1 VGEGNQAILYMT
13 KPLQV
18 VHCFVEALRQES
30 NDPLG
35 KYRPLVHQFPKVVKE
50 IRQFCRHT
58 RGMETVRPLR
68 FPITLPEQEQLPAA
82 SPWRSPS

>member
-1 VGEGNQAILYMT
+1 
-13 KPLQV
+13 
-18 VHCFVEALRQES
+18 
-30 NDPLG
+30 LG